1 MKKWGLIVYIF
12 IILFTFYIVFD
23 TLKENENSVSVS
35 NDIVKY
41 NSFRKYDNEKIILSN
56 YDIDSN
62 DYYEMAKSSV
72 VENNILANDVI
83 YYTNEYRNELGIADL
98 SYDED
103 LSIAATIRAIEIA
116 LNDKFEHI
124 RPNGLSYSSVLK
136 DLNIQVRC
144 SAENI
149 AFGFDSSKSVVDAW
163 YNSLDHYTNMVNGKY
178 NKIGV
183 GYFKYNNVIY
193 WSQMFSN

>member
-12 IILFTFYIVFD
+12 IILFVFYIGFD
-23 TLKENENSVSVS
+23 TLKENENSISVS

-41 NSFRKYDNEKIILSN
+41 NSFRKMENDIILSN
-56 YDIDSN
+56 YDFDEDYVSMARSN
-62 DYYEMAKSSV
+62 V
-72 VENNILANDVI
+72 VENKLLAHDVI
-83 YYTNEYRNELGIADL
+83 YYTNEYRNELGVSDL
-98 SYDED
+98 EYDED

-136 DLNIQVRC
+136 DLGIKVRC

-149 AFGFDSSKSVVDAW
+149 AFGYSSSSRVVNAWAKSEG
-163 YNSLDHYTNMVNGKY
+163 HYINMVNEKY
-178 NKIGV
+178 NKVGI
-183 GYFKYNNVIY
+183 GYFEYNNVIY

>member
-12 IILFTFYIVFD
+12 IILFVFYIGFD
-23 TLKENENSVSVS
+23 TLKENENSISVS

-41 NSFRKYDNEKIILSN
+41 NSFRKMENDIILSN
-56 YDIDSN
+56 YDFDEDYVSMARSN
-62 DYYEMAKSSV
+62 V
-72 VENNILANDVI
+72 VENKLLAHDVI
-83 YYTNEYRNELGIADL
+83 YYTNEYRNELGVSDL
-98 SYDED
+98 EYDED

-136 DLNIQVRC
+136 DLGIKVRC

-149 AFGFDSSKSVVDAW
+149 AFGYSSSSRVVSAWAKSEG
-163 YNSLDHYTNMVNGKY
+163 HYINMVNEKY
-178 NKIGV
+178 NKVGI
-183 GYFKYNNVIY
+183 GYFEYNNVIY